1 MIDEIQL
8 ARFISAPYLQLKQI
22 CDTLKLFG
30 NHNVTN
36 YFKIRI
42 LGRVRIMMW
51 KLKLLSVVVLLYT
64 RAELI

>member
-42 LGRVRIMMW
+42 LGRVRIMM
-51 KLKLLSVVVLLYT
+51 
-64 RAELI
+64 